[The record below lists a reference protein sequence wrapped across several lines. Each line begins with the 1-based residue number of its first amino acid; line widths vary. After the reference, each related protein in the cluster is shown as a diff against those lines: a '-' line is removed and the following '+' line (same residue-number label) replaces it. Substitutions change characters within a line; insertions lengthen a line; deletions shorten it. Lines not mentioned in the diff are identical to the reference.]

1 MPSAESNFSQTELNL
16 MNKIRETNGSM
27 RAYDY
32 YVHSVSLMYV

>member
-1 MPSAESNFSQTELNL
+1 MPSAESNFSETDLNL

-27 RAYDY
+27 HVYDY